1 MSFYIKIAAFSV
13 AIILLTNVLPFLK
26 GMSSSPIW
34 YAVILIYALLTIF
47 SWRWILKAHKGSA
60 IKFTTAVNGITAFKM
75 LLTLVIITSYL
86 VSQHPFPE
94 QFAFGVFGQFI
105 AFTGLFVSA
114 TTQLI
119 KKF

>member
-1 MSFYIKIAAFSV
+1 MSFYTKTAVLSV
-13 AIILLTNVLPFLK
+13 VIVLLTNVLPFLK

-34 YAVILIYALLTIF
+34 YGVILIYALLTIF

-75 LLTLVIITSYL
+75 LLTLVIISSYL
-86 VSQHPFPE
+86 LSQYPFPK
-94 QFAFGVFGQFI
+94 QFAFGVFALFI

-114 TTQLI
+114 TIQRI

>member
-1 MSFYIKIAAFSV
+1 MSFYYKTAVLSV
-13 AIILLTNVLPFLK
+13 AIAFLSNVLPFFE
-26 GMSSSPIW
+26 GTSSSPIW
-34 YAVILIYALLTIF
+34 YCVILTYALLTIF
-47 SWRWILKAHKGSA
+47 SWRWILEAHKGSA
-60 IKFTTAVNGITAFKM
+60 IKFTTAVNGITALKM

-86 VSQHPFPE
+86 VSQYPFPE
-94 QFAFGVFGQFI
+94 QFVFGVFGLFI